1 MVHLTEGK
9 TQKNSLKMIN
19 TTLEILR
26 NHPDMNNHIAEL
38 LILWRANVDQKSI
51 ETYEQLVQYIL
62 KYVMKPEETSDF
74 MSKLKKALAKK
85 IDDVTPLNK
94 TAQKVL
100 MSCLG
105 QRDMTS
111 NEYFLIAHG
120 LPYVEY
126 SQTPRIANLNGS
138 SVKDSDNWQ
147 NVYWNPDNIDGY
159 KSVYRL

>member
-1 MVHLTEGK
+1 MVHHTEGK

-51 ETYEQLVQYIL
+51 ETYEQLVQYIF

-100 MSCLG
+100 MSSLG
-105 QRDMTS
+105 QRDLQSLKCPPTPTPVFGAS
-111 NEYFLIAHG
+111 YGFVECSISFLYPFFAI
-120 LPYVEY
+120 
-126 SQTPRIANLNGS
+126 
-138 SVKDSDNWQ
+138 
-147 NVYWNPDNIDGY
+147 
-159 KSVYRL
+159 

>member
-1 MVHLTEGK
+1 
-9 TQKNSLKMIN
+9 
-19 TTLEILR
+19 
-26 NHPDMNNHIAEL
+26 MNNHIAEL
-38 LILWRANVDQKSI
+38 LILWGANVDQKTI

-85 IDDVTPLNK
+85 IDDDTPLNK

-120 LPYVEY
+120 LPYVEF
-126 SQTPRIANLNGS
+126 SQTPRLANLKGS
-138 SVKDSDNWQ
+138 NVSKVDHGNPFF
-147 NVYWNPDNIDGY
+147 NVYGT
-159 KSVYRL
+159 S